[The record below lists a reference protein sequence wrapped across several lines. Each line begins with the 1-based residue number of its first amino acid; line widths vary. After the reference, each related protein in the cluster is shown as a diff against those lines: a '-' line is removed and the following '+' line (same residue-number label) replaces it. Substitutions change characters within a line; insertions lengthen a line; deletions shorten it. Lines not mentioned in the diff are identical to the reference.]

1 VKVLKL
7 TDKKARKL
15 QVTHVYSTLYY
26 ESKLKDIIS
35 ECWDA
40 HEGNNGEK
48 KDMKPP
54 LWFHNK
60 VTKELLE
67 DETDEVKEEVE
78 RYQEDELLDEDGGE
92 NPNGEKDEEESRRRT
107 KAKQYQR

>member
-1 VKVLKL
+1 MKVLKL
-7 TDKKARKL
+7 TGKKARKL
-15 QVTHVYSTLYY
+15 QATHAYSTLYY

-35 ECWDA
+35 ERWDA

-48 KDMKPP
+48 KDTKPP
-54 LWFHNK
+54 LWFRNK

-78 RYQEDELLDEDGGE
+78 RYREDELSDEDGGE
-92 NPNGEKDEEESRRRT
+92 NPDGEKDEQESRRQT